1 MCWNGFVV
9 AESKPPLERPSNA
22 PGATIPGMDGDDDL
36 LLAFEGGL
44 GLGEPA
50 EAALEDYA
58 RVLLEARAAEV
69 VHERGLVTG
78 LRVTGRATPVPA
90 RLAEDVRGF
99 ARGLVSERNPG
110 LGWS

>member
-1 MCWNGFVV
+1 MQ
-9 AESKPPLERPSNA
+9 
-22 PGATIPGMDGDDDL
+22 GADDVQL
-36 LLAFEGGL
+36 LGLEGGL

-90 RLAEDVRGF
+90 RLVEDVRGF